1 MDRGP
6 PASAPIPSHPTHACT
21 HSSIPLFENDIDLS
35 IETSIDLSIYV
46 DLQEAGFDAQ
56 LIPLFDPLV
65 SPRNMAL
72 VAVKRGGGRADAR
85 SGTISTG
92 GALCEP
98 CVY

>member
-1 MDRGP
+1 M
-6 PASAPIPSHPTHACT
+6 HP
-21 HSSIPLFENDIDLS
+21 SSILLFESDIDLP

-72 VAVKRGGGRADAR
+72 VAVRRGGGRADAR
-85 SGTISTG
+85 CGSNTISTG
-92 GALCEP
+92 GAQCEP

>member
-1 MDRGP
+1 M
-6 PASAPIPSHPTHACT
+6 HP
-21 HSSIPLFENDIDLS
+21 SSILLFESDIDLS
-35 IETSIDLSIYV
+35 IETSIDLSIYVV